1 MDPLD
6 SKFLNNKDKEVKKD
20 KKNYLVSFFNKVLV
34 CFILVITCLILFKSN
49 NEFKEFIS
57 NNVYSDNISFA
68 YLNNLYNKYFGKLL
82 PSIKEENI
90 TSVFNEKL
98 EYSSY
103 NIYLDGY
110 KLSVSNSYLVPII
123 ESGIVVFMGNIEG
136 YGESIIIE
144 GIDGVDIWY
153 SNIINPSYKL
163 YDYVTKGS
171 FLGEVDGNELYLVF
185 EKNQEYLK
193 FDEYIKN

>member
-49 NEFKEFIS
+49 NEFKEFTS
-57 NNVYSDNISFA
+57 NKVYSDNISFA

-193 FDEYIKN
+193 FEEYIKN

>member
-6 SKFLNNKDKEVKKD
+6 SKFLTNKEKENKKD

-49 NEFKEFIS
+49 SSFKEFIS
-57 NNVYSDNISFA
+57 NNVYQDNISFA
-68 YLNNLYNKYFGKLL
+68 YLNNLYNKYFGDLL
-82 PSIKEENI
+82 PNI
-90 TSVFNEKL
+90 NNETTTPVFNEKL
-98 EYSSY
+98 EYNSY

-153 SNIINPSYKL
+153 SNILNPSVKL

-171 FLGEVDGNELYLVF
+171 FLGEVNGNELYLVF
-185 EKNQEYLK
+185 ERNQEYLK